1 MLQKGDYVLTKRS
14 IKESEALKQDNRGV
28 ACVHSCIDIGAAEP
42 GTVET
47 WHVHIRAYAWR
58 ETEETE
64 VVRVPV
70 KALER
75 LLLCRTCAGRY
86 G

>member
-14 IKESEALKQDNRGV
+14 IEKAPKQGSIGV
-28 ACVHSCIDIGAAEP
+28 ACVHSCIDIRVEEP

-58 ETEETE
+58 ETEETGE
-64 VVRVPV
+64 V
-70 KALER
+70 KALEF
-75 LLLCRTCAGRY
+75 TVAVV
-86 G
+86 